1 MIYFGRC
8 DKTSKAVNTL
18 PSNDVNTLKNKAVS
32 TLTSK
37 DVNTLTSK
45 AVNTLKS
52 KDINTFTNKDVNKS
66 IPNSNN
72 RLFSSQME
80 CGKASK
86 TQQEL
91 MLFKVHL
98 C

>member
-1 MIYFGRC
+1 MR
-8 DKTSKAVNTL
+8 SKAVNML
-18 PSNDVNTLKNKAVS
+18 LSKAAN

-37 DVNTLTSK
+37 AVNTLTSK
-45 AVNTLKS
+45 AVNTLTS
-52 KDINTFTNKDVNKS
+52 KDLNMFTNKDVNKS

-72 RLFSSQME
+72 RLFFNEME

-86 TQQEL
+86 TQQEFKGSL

-98 C
+98 P